1 MTIITELELSN
12 EISKFKNAD
21 LLKMY
26 EMESYVA
33 SDIEE
38 ILKYINLKLYQSTDG
53 EMFLYKFNH
62 I

>member
-12 EISKFKNAD
+12 EISKFKNGD